1 MNKVQKMKHSTK
13 GSGLPLAKHAYQDLL
28 NRIISFELEPYQ
40 SLSETSVSEML
51 GISRTPAR
59 EALALLAERG
69 FVEVMPQRGS
79 RVSPLRNSDLERS
92 QFMREA
98 LELALLRR
106 VMALP
111 KRDKLIESLR
121 KEITLQST
129 YLQFDDKDGLY
140 GSDENFHGLIAA
152 YAGRSDVLPDVRRL
166 KVHMDRFRHLMV
178 QGVEDLDVVIYQH
191 TRIAD
196 AIETGDAETAEEAML
211 THLRRILA
219 YVDEAR
225 RKYPDYFDSSTE
237 PGVGI
242 RP

>member
-1 MNKVQKMKHSTK
+1 MSKVQKMRHPTK

-28 NRIISFELEPYQ
+28 HRIISFELEPYQ
-40 SLSETSVSEML
+40 SLSEASVSEML

-106 VMALP
+106 VVALP
-111 KRDKLIESLR
+111 ARDKLIESLR
-121 KEITLQST
+121 KEITLQRT
-129 YLQFDDKDGLY
+129 YLQFDDKDGFY
-140 GSDENFHGLIAA
+140 GSDEEFHGLIAA
-152 YAGRSDVLPDVRRL
+152 YAGRSDVLPDIRRM

-178 QGVEDLDVVIYQH
+178 QAVEDLDVVIHQH
-191 TRIAD
+191 TQIAD
-196 AIETGDAETAEEAML
+196 AIETGDADAAEAAML
-211 THLRRILA
+211 THLRRIFS

-225 RKYPDYFDSSTE
+225 SKYPDYFDSSPE
-237 PGVGI
+237 PNLRV